1 MSLLTM
7 CGHLYIKKSKFNC
20 KPIKIFV
27 RDLLSQRKKYNYML
41 LFHLFPLSKY
51 FFCCCCHLFIGSG
64 EQWGWDQLTKLQLT
78 ADLLFL

>member
-27 RDLLSQRKKYNYML
+27 RDRLSQRKKYKYMP
-41 LFHLFPLSKY
+41 LFHLFPSSKY
-51 FFCCCCHLFIGSG
+51 FFFCCHLFIGSG
-64 EQWGWDQLTKLQLT
+64 DQRGWEQLTKLQLT
-78 ADLLFL
+78 ADLSFL

>member
-41 LFHLFPLSKY
+41 LFHLIIKI
-51 FFCCCCHLFIGSG
+51 FFCCGCHLFIGSG

>member
-41 LFHLFPLSKY
+41 LFHLIIKI